1 LTRQY
6 IKILTNTMKQFFKF
20 TFATILGMF
29 LFFVICFLLLLGIAG
44 AASSEK
50 VATVESNSV
59 LKLDLNYAIPE
70 KTSENP
76 FAGWSAG
83 DFKPKKA
90 IGLTEILAC
99 INKAK
104 TDENIK
110 GIYLE
115 LGFNDNGYATL
126 EVIREAL
133 IEFRKSGKFVYG
145 YGEILSQ
152 KAYYLATAA
161 DQIYLNPNGI
171 IELKGFGRE
180 IMYYKGMFD
189 KLGIEVQDFHCGQ
202 FKSAIEPFVR
212 TNMSDANRQQLMGLY
227 GDVYANF
234 LSDIAVGRQVDTA
247 TLHSIVNN
255 LSAETPEQ
263 AQALKLIDGVI
274 YYDQLLDKLKDKT
287 GTDKKKDL
295 ASIDLVKY
303 ASTLKKDLTA
313 DNKIAV
319 VYAEGE
325 IVDGEGEDGK
335 IGGDKFAKII
345 RKLRQD
351 EKVKAIVLRVNSPG
365 GSAKASDIMWRE
377 LILAKKAKPLVVS
390 FGDVAASGGYYIAAP
405 GDKIFAQ
412 PNTITGSIGVFG
424 LLPNAQKL
432 LKEKLGITF
441 DEVEVTKHG
450 VLGGLTKPL
459 DAEETA
465 IAQRNV
471 ERTYLQFKTRVAEGR
486 NKEVDYI
493 ETIAQGHVW
502 TGRQGIANGL
512 VDELGGL
519 DAAIAYAAQKAN
531 VKEYR
536 TKSYPEEKS
545 FGEKLAESFG
555 DAKASWVREQ
565 LGAEYEV
572 YKTMEYIKKTKG
584 VQARMV
590 YDLGL

>member
-1 LTRQY
+1 
-6 IKILTNTMKQFFKF
+6 MKQFLKF
-20 TFATILGMF
+20 TFATVLGIF
-29 LFFVICFLLLLGIAG
+29 LFFVLGFFILLGIAG

-50 VATVESNSV
+50 VAKVEANSV
-59 LKLDLNYAIPE
+59 LTLDLNYAIPE

-76 FAGWSAG
+76 FAGLSTG
-83 DFKPKKA
+83 DLKPKKA
-90 IGLTEILAC
+90 IGLTEIKAC
-99 INKAK
+99 IAKAK
-104 TDENIK
+104 TDDNIK

-115 LGFNDNGYATL
+115 LGINDNGYATL

-133 IEFRKSGKFVYG
+133 IDFRKSGKFVYG
-145 YGEILSQ
+145 YGEILTQ
-152 KAYYLATAA
+152 KSYYLATAA
-161 DQIYLNPNGI
+161 DQIYLNPNGVV
-171 IELKGFGRE
+171 ELKGFGRE
-180 IMYYKGMFD
+180 IMYYKGLFD

-212 TNMSDANRQQLMGLY
+212 TNMSEANRQQMLGLY
-227 GDVYANF
+227 GDIYANF
-234 LSDIAVGRQVDTA
+234 LQDIGTSRKIDTA
-247 TLHSIVNN
+247 ELNILVNN

-274 YYDQLLDKLKDKT
+274 YYDQLLDKLKNKV
-287 GTDKKKDL
+287 GTEKKKDL
-295 ASIDLVKY
+295 AAIELAKY
-303 ASTLKKDLTA
+303 ASTLEKDLSA
-313 DNKIAV
+313 ENKIAV

-325 IVDGEGEDGK
+325 IVDGEGEEGK

-345 RKLRQD
+345 RKLRED

-365 GSAKASDIMWRE
+365 GSAMASDIMWRE
-377 LILAKKAKPLVVS
+377 LVLAKKAKPLVVS
-390 FGDVAASGGYYIAAP
+390 FGDLAASGGYYIAAP
-405 GDKIFAQ
+405 GDRIFAK

-432 LKEKLGITF
+432 LKDKLGITF

-450 VLGGLTKPL
+450 VLGGITKPL

-471 ERTYLQFKTRVAEGR
+471 ERTYGQFKQRVAEGR
-486 NKEVDYI
+486 GKDTAYI

-519 DAAIAYAAQKAN
+519 DEAIAYAAKKAN
-531 VKEYR
+531 LKEFR
-536 TKSYPEEKS
+536 TKNYPEEKTFGEMISES
-545 FGEKLAESFG
+545 FGEV
-555 DAKASWVREQ
+555 KANWVREQ

-584 VQARMV
+584 IQARMV

>member
-1 LTRQY
+1 
-6 IKILTNTMKQFFKF
+6 MKQFFKF

-29 LFFVICFLLLLGIAG
+29 LFFIISFLILLGIAG

-50 VATVESNSV
+50 EAKVEANSI

-76 FAGWSAG
+76 FAGFSAG

-90 IGLTEILAC
+90 IGLTEIKESIA
-99 INKAK
+99 KAK
-104 TDENIK
+104 TDDNIK

-115 LGFNDNGYATL
+115 LGINDNGYATL

-133 IEFRKSGKFVYG
+133 IDFRKSGKFVYG

-152 KAYYLATAA
+152 KSYYLATAA

-171 IELKGFGRE
+171 VELKGFGRE

-212 TNMSDANRQQLMGLY
+212 TDMSEANRQQLMGLY

-234 LSDIAVGRQVDTA
+234 LQDVGAGRKIDTA
-247 TLHSIVNN
+247 ALNTIVNN

-263 AQALKLIDGVI
+263 AKELKLIDGVI
-274 YYDQLLDKLKDKT
+274 YYDQLLDKLKAKV
-287 GTDKKKDL
+287 GTEKKKDL

-303 ASTLKKDLTA
+303 ASTLKKDLKSE
-313 DNKIAV
+313 NKIAV
-319 VYAEGE
+319 IYAEGE
-325 IVDGEGEDGK
+325 IVDGDGDEGQ
-335 IGGDKFAKII
+335 IGGDKFAKLI
-345 RKLRQD
+345 RKVRED

-365 GSAKASDIMWRE
+365 GSAMASDIMWRE
-377 LILAKKAKPLVVS
+377 LVLAQKAKPLVVS

-405 GDKIFAQ
+405 GDRIFAK

-432 LKEKLGITF
+432 LKDKLGITF

-450 VLGGLTKPL
+450 VLGGITKPL

-471 ERTYLQFKTRVAEGR
+471 EKTYRQFKQRVAEGR
-486 NKEVDYI
+486 GKDTAYI

-519 DAAIAYAAQKAN
+519 EEAIAYAAKKAN
-531 VKEYR
+531 LKEFR
-536 TKSYPEEKS
+536 TKNYPEEKS
-545 FGEKLAESFG
+545 FGEMIAESFG
-555 DAKASWVREQ
+555 DAKANWVREQ

-584 VQARMV
+584 IQTRMV

>member
-1 LTRQY
+1 
-6 IKILTNTMKQFFKF
+6 MKQFLKF
-20 TFATILGMF
+20 IFATVLGIF
-29 LFFVICFLLLLGIAG
+29 LFFVLGFFILLGIAG

-50 VATVESNSV
+50 VAKVEANSV
-59 LKLDLNYAIPE
+59 LTLDLNYAIPE

-76 FAGWSAG
+76 FAGLSTG
-83 DFKPKKA
+83 DLKPKKA
-90 IGLTEILAC
+90 IGLTEIKAC
-99 INKAK
+99 IAKAK
-104 TDENIK
+104 TDDNIK

-115 LGFNDNGYATL
+115 LGINDNGYATL

-133 IEFRKSGKFVYG
+133 IDFRKSGKFVYG
-145 YGEILSQ
+145 YGEILTQ
-152 KAYYLATAA
+152 KSYYLATAA
-161 DQIYLNPNGI
+161 DQIYLNPNGVV
-171 IELKGFGRE
+171 ELKGFGRE
-180 IMYYKGMFD
+180 IMYYKGLFD

-212 TNMSDANRQQLMGLY
+212 TNMSEANRQQMLGLY

-234 LSDIAVGRQVDTA
+234 LQDIGTSRKIDTA
-247 TLHSIVNN
+247 ELNILVNN

-274 YYDQLLDKLKDKT
+274 YYDQLLDKLKDKV
-287 GTDKKKDL
+287 GTEKKKDL
-295 ASIDLVKY
+295 AAIDLAKY
-303 ASTLKKDLTA
+303 ASTLKKNLTA
-313 DNKIAV
+313 ENKIAV

-325 IVDGEGEDGK
+325 IVDGEGEEGK

-345 RKLRQD
+345 RKLRED

-365 GSAKASDIMWRE
+365 GSAMASDIMWRE
-377 LILAKKAKPLVVS
+377 LVLAKKAKPLVVS
-390 FGDVAASGGYYIAAP
+390 FGDLAASGGYYIAAP
-405 GDKIFAQ
+405 GDRIFAKS
-412 PNTITGSIGVFG
+412 NTITGSIGVFG

-432 LKEKLGITF
+432 LKDKLGITF

-450 VLGGLTKPL
+450 VLGGITKPL

-471 ERTYLQFKTRVAEGR
+471 ERTYGQFKQRVAEGR
-486 NKEVDYI
+486 GKDTAYI

-519 DAAIAYAAQKAN
+519 DEAIAYAAKKAN
-531 VKEYR
+531 LKEFR
-536 TKSYPEEKS
+536 TKNYPEEKTFGEMISES
-545 FGEKLAESFG
+545 FGEV
-555 DAKASWVREQ
+555 KANWVREQ

-584 VQARMV
+584 IQARMV

>member
-1 LTRQY
+1 
-6 IKILTNTMKQFFKF
+6 MKQFFKF
-20 TFATILGMF
+20 TFATILGLF
-29 LFFVICFLLLLGIAG
+29 LFFIISFLILLGIAG

-50 VATVESNSV
+50 EAKVEANSI

-76 FAGWSAG
+76 FAGFSAG

-90 IGLTEILAC
+90 MGLTEIKESIA
-99 INKAK
+99 KAK
-104 TDENIK
+104 TDDNIK

-115 LGFNDNGYATL
+115 LGINDNGYATL

-133 IEFRKSGKFVYG
+133 IDFRKSGKFVYG

-152 KAYYLATAA
+152 KSYYLATAA

-171 IELKGFGRE
+171 VELKGFGRE

-212 TNMSDANRQQLMGLY
+212 TDMSEANRQQLMGLY

-234 LSDIAVGRQVDTA
+234 LQDVGAGRKIDTA
-247 TLHSIVNN
+247 ALNTIVNN

-263 AQALKLIDGVI
+263 AKELKLIDGVI
-274 YYDQLLDKLKDKT
+274 YYDQLLDKLKAKV
-287 GTDKKKDL
+287 GTEKKKDL

-303 ASTLKKDLTA
+303 ASTLKKDLKSE
-313 DNKIAV
+313 NKIAV
-319 VYAEGE
+319 IYAEGE
-325 IVDGEGEDGK
+325 IVDGDGDEGQ
-335 IGGDKFAKII
+335 IGGDKFAKLI
-345 RKLRQD
+345 RKVRED

-365 GSAKASDIMWRE
+365 GSAMASDIMWRE
-377 LILAKKAKPLVVS
+377 LVLAQKAKPLVVS

-405 GDKIFAQ
+405 GDRIFAK

-432 LKEKLGITF
+432 LKDKLGITF

-450 VLGGLTKPL
+450 VLGGITKPL

-471 ERTYLQFKTRVAEGR
+471 EKTYRQFKQRVAEGR
-486 NKEVDYI
+486 GKDTAYI

-519 DAAIAYAAQKAN
+519 DEAIAYAAKKAN
-531 VKEYR
+531 LKEFR
-536 TKSYPEEKS
+536 TKNYPEEKS
-545 FGEKLAESFG
+545 FGEMIAESFG
-555 DAKASWVREQ
+555 DAKANWVREQ

-584 VQARMV
+584 IQARMV

>member
-1 LTRQY
+1 
-6 IKILTNTMKQFFKF
+6 MKQFFKF

-29 LFFVICFLLLLGIAG
+29 LFFILSFLILLGIAG

-50 VATVESNSV
+50 EAKVEANSI

-76 FAGWSAG
+76 FAGFSAG

-90 IGLTEILAC
+90 IGLTEIKESIA
-99 INKAK
+99 KAK
-104 TDENIK
+104 TDDNIK

-115 LGFNDNGYATL
+115 LGINDNGYATL

-133 IEFRKSGKFVYG
+133 IDFRKSGKFVYG

-152 KAYYLATAA
+152 KSYYLATAA

-171 IELKGFGRE
+171 VELKGFGRE

-212 TNMSDANRQQLMGLY
+212 TDMSEANRQQLMGLY

-234 LSDIAVGRQVDTA
+234 LKDVSKGRKLDTA
-247 TLHSIVNN
+247 TLNSIVNN

-263 AQALKLIDGVI
+263 AKELKLIDGVI
-274 YYDQLLDKLKDKT
+274 YYDQLLDKLKAKV
-287 GTDKKKDL
+287 GTEKKKDL

-303 ASTLKKDLTA
+303 ASTLKKDLKSE
-313 DNKIAV
+313 NKIAV
-319 VYAEGE
+319 IYAEGE
-325 IVDGEGEDGK
+325 IVDGDGDEGQ
-335 IGGDKFAKII
+335 IGGDKFAKLI
-345 RKLRQD
+345 RKVRED

-365 GSAKASDIMWRE
+365 GSAMASDIMWRE
-377 LILAKKAKPLVVS
+377 LVLAQKAKPLVVS

-405 GDKIFAQ
+405 GDRIFAK

-432 LKEKLGITF
+432 LKDKLGITF

-450 VLGGLTKPL
+450 VLGGITKPL

-471 ERTYLQFKTRVAEGR
+471 EKTYRQFKQRVAEGR
-486 NKEVDYI
+486 GKDTAYI

-519 DAAIAYAAQKAN
+519 DEAIAYAAKKAN
-531 VKEYR
+531 LKEFR
-536 TKSYPEEKS
+536 TKNYPEEKS
-545 FGEKLAESFG
+545 FGEMIAESFG
-555 DAKASWVREQ
+555 DAKANWVREQ

-584 VQARMV
+584 IQARMV

>member
-1 LTRQY
+1 
-6 IKILTNTMKQFFKF
+6 MKQFFKF
-20 TFATILGMF
+20 TFATILGLF
-29 LFFVICFLLLLGIAG
+29 LFFIISFLILLGIAG

-50 VATVESNSV
+50 EAKVEANSI
-59 LKLDLNYAIPE
+59 LKLDLNYSIPE

-76 FAGWSAG
+76 FAGFSAG

-90 IGLTEILAC
+90 IGLTEIKEC
-99 INKAK
+99 IAKAK
-104 TDENIK
+104 TDDNIK

-115 LGFNDNGYATL
+115 LGINDNGYATL

-133 IEFRKSGKFVYG
+133 IDFKKSGKFVYG

-152 KAYYLATAA
+152 KSYYLATAA

-171 IELKGFGRE
+171 VELKGFGRE

-212 TNMSDANRQQLMGLY
+212 TDMSEANRQQLMGLY

-234 LSDIAVGRQVDTA
+234 LQDVGAGRKIDTA
-247 TLHSIVNN
+247 ALNTIVNN

-263 AQALKLIDGVI
+263 AKELKLIDGVI
-274 YYDQLLDKLKDKT
+274 YYDQLLDKLKAKV
-287 GTDKKKDL
+287 GTEKKKDL

-303 ASTLKKDLTA
+303 ASTLKKDLKLE
-313 DNKIAV
+313 NKIAV
-319 VYAEGE
+319 IYAEGE
-325 IVDGEGEDGK
+325 IVDGDGDEGQ
-335 IGGDKFAKII
+335 IGGDKFAKLI
-345 RKLRQD
+345 RKVRED

-365 GSAKASDIMWRE
+365 GSAMASDIMWRE
-377 LILAKKAKPLVVS
+377 LVLAQKAKPLVVS

-405 GDKIFAQ
+405 GDRIFAK

-432 LKEKLGITF
+432 LKDKLGITF

-450 VLGGLTKPL
+450 VLGGITKPL

-471 ERTYLQFKTRVAEGR
+471 EKTYRQFKQRVAEGR
-486 NKEVDYI
+486 GKDTAYI

-519 DAAIAYAAQKAN
+519 DEAIAYAAKKAN
-531 VKEYR
+531 LKEFR
-536 TKSYPEEKS
+536 TKNYPEEKS
-545 FGEKLAESFG
+545 FGEMIAESFG
-555 DAKASWVREQ
+555 DAKANWVREQ

-584 VQARMV
+584 IQARMV

>member
-1 LTRQY
+1 
-6 IKILTNTMKQFFKF
+6 MKQFFKF

-29 LFFVICFLLLLGIAG
+29 LFFIISFLILLGIAG

-50 VATVESNSV
+50 EAKVEANSI

-76 FAGWSAG
+76 FAGFSAG

-90 IGLTEILAC
+90 IGLTEIKESIA
-99 INKAK
+99 KAK
-104 TDENIK
+104 TDDNIK

-115 LGFNDNGYATL
+115 LGINDNGYATL

-133 IEFRKSGKFVYG
+133 IDFRKSGKFVYG

-152 KAYYLATAA
+152 KSYYLATAA

-171 IELKGFGRE
+171 VELKGFGRE

-212 TNMSDANRQQLMGLY
+212 TDMSEANRQQLMGLY

-234 LSDIAVGRQVDTA
+234 LQDVGAGRKIDTA
-247 TLHSIVNN
+247 ALNTIVNN

-263 AQALKLIDGVI
+263 AKELKLIDGVI
-274 YYDQLLDKLKDKT
+274 YYDQLLDKLKAKV
-287 GTDKKKDL
+287 GTEKKKDL

-303 ASTLKKDLTA
+303 ASTLKKDLKSE
-313 DNKIAV
+313 NKIAV
-319 VYAEGE
+319 IYAEGE
-325 IVDGEGEDGK
+325 IVDGDGDEGQ
-335 IGGDKFAKII
+335 IGGDKFAKLI
-345 RKLRQD
+345 RKVRED

-365 GSAKASDIMWRE
+365 GSAMASDIMWRE
-377 LILAKKAKPLVVS
+377 LVLAQKAKPLVVS

-405 GDKIFAQ
+405 GDRIFAK

-432 LKEKLGITF
+432 LKDKLGITF

-450 VLGGLTKPL
+450 VLGGITKPL

-471 ERTYLQFKTRVAEGR
+471 EKTYRQFKQRVAEGR
-486 NKEVDYI
+486 GKDTAYI

-519 DAAIAYAAQKAN
+519 DEAIAYAAKKAN
-531 VKEYR
+531 LKEFR
-536 TKSYPEEKS
+536 TKNYPEEKS
-545 FGEKLAESFG
+545 FGEMITESFG
-555 DAKASWVREQ
+555 DAKANWVREQ

-584 VQARMV
+584 IQTRMV

>member
-1 LTRQY
+1 
-6 IKILTNTMKQFFKF
+6 MKQFFKF

-29 LFFVICFLLLLGIAG
+29 LFFIISFLILLGIAG

-50 VATVESNSV
+50 EAKVEANSI

-76 FAGWSAG
+76 FAGFSAG

-90 IGLTEILAC
+90 IGLTEIKESIA
-99 INKAK
+99 KAK
-104 TDENIK
+104 TDDNIK

-115 LGFNDNGYATL
+115 LGINDNGYATL

-133 IEFRKSGKFVYG
+133 IDFRKSGKFVYG

-152 KAYYLATAA
+152 KSYYLATAA

-171 IELKGFGRE
+171 VELKGFGRE

-212 TNMSDANRQQLMGLY
+212 TDMSEANRQQLMGLY

-234 LSDIAVGRQVDTA
+234 LQDVGAGRKIDTA
-247 TLHSIVNN
+247 ALNTIVNN

-263 AQALKLIDGVI
+263 AKELKLIDGVI
-274 YYDQLLDKLKDKT
+274 YYDQLLDKLKAKV
-287 GTDKKKDL
+287 GTEKKKDL

-303 ASTLKKDLTA
+303 ASTLKKDLKSE
-313 DNKIAV
+313 NKIAV
-319 VYAEGE
+319 IYAEGE
-325 IVDGEGEDGK
+325 IVDGDGDEGQ
-335 IGGDKFAKII
+335 IGGDKFAKLI
-345 RKLRQD
+345 RKVRED

-365 GSAKASDIMWRE
+365 GSAMASDIMWRE
-377 LILAKKAKPLVVS
+377 LVLAQKAKPLVVS

-405 GDKIFAQ
+405 GDRIFAK

-432 LKEKLGITF
+432 LKDKLGITF

-450 VLGGLTKPL
+450 VLGGITKPL

-471 ERTYLQFKTRVAEGR
+471 EKTYRQFKQRVAEGR
-486 NKEVDYI
+486 GKDTAYI

-519 DAAIAYAAQKAN
+519 DEAIAYAAKKAN
-531 VKEYR
+531 LKEFR
-536 TKSYPEEKS
+536 TKNYPEEKS
-545 FGEKLAESFG
+545 FGEMIAESFG
-555 DAKASWVREQ
+555 DAKANWVREQ

-584 VQARMV
+584 IQARMV

>member
-1 LTRQY
+1 
-6 IKILTNTMKQFFKF
+6 MKQFFKF
-20 TFATILGMF
+20 TFATILGIF
-29 LFFVICFLLLLGIAG
+29 LFFIISFLILLGIAG

-50 VATVESNSV
+50 EAKVEANSI

-76 FAGWSAG
+76 FAGFSAG

-90 IGLTEILAC
+90 IGLTEIKEC
-99 INKAK
+99 IAKAK
-104 TDENIK
+104 TDDNIK

-115 LGFNDNGYATL
+115 LGINDNGYATL

-133 IEFRKSGKFVYG
+133 IDFRKSGKFVYG

-152 KAYYLATAA
+152 KSYYLATAA

-171 IELKGFGRE
+171 VELKGFGRE

-212 TNMSDANRQQLMGLY
+212 TDMSEANRQQLMGLY

-234 LSDIAVGRQVDTA
+234 LQDVSKGRKLDTA
-247 TLHSIVNN
+247 NLNSIVNN

-263 AQALKLIDGVI
+263 AKELNLIDGVI
-274 YYDQLLDKLKDKT
+274 YYDQLLDKLKAKV
-287 GTDKKKDL
+287 GTEKKKDL

-303 ASTLKKDLTA
+303 ASTLKKDLKSE
-313 DNKIAV
+313 NKIAV
-319 VYAEGE
+319 IYAEGE
-325 IVDGEGEDGK
+325 IVDGDGDEGQ
-335 IGGDKFAKII
+335 IGGDKFAKLI
-345 RKLRQD
+345 RKVRED

-365 GSAKASDIMWRE
+365 GSAMASDIMWRE
-377 LILAKKAKPLVVS
+377 LVLAQKAKPLVVS

-405 GDKIFAQ
+405 GDRIFAK

-432 LKEKLGITF
+432 LKDKLGITF

-450 VLGGLTKPL
+450 VLGGITKPL

-471 ERTYLQFKTRVAEGR
+471 EKTYRQFKQRVAEGR
-486 NKEVDYI
+486 GKDTAYI

-519 DAAIAYAAQKAN
+519 DEAIAYAAKKAN
-531 VKEYR
+531 LKEFR
-536 TKSYPEEKS
+536 TKNYPEEKS
-545 FGEKLAESFG
+545 FGEMIAESFG
-555 DAKASWVREQ
+555 DAKANWVREQ

-584 VQARMV
+584 IQARMV

>member
-1 LTRQY
+1 
-6 IKILTNTMKQFFKF
+6 MKQFFKF

-29 LFFVICFLLLLGIAG
+29 LFFIISFLILLGIAR

-50 VATVESNSV
+50 EAKVEANSI

-76 FAGWSAG
+76 FAGFSAG

-90 IGLTEILAC
+90 IGLTEIKESIA
-99 INKAK
+99 KAK
-104 TDENIK
+104 TDDNIK

-115 LGFNDNGYATL
+115 LGINDNGYATL

-133 IEFRKSGKFVYG
+133 IDFRKSGKFVYG

-152 KAYYLATAA
+152 KSYYLATAA

-171 IELKGFGRE
+171 VELKGFGRE

-212 TNMSDANRQQLMGLY
+212 TDMSEANRQQLMGLY

-234 LSDIAVGRQVDTA
+234 LQDVGAGRKIDTA
-247 TLHSIVNN
+247 ALNTIVNN

-263 AQALKLIDGVI
+263 AKELKLIDGVI
-274 YYDQLLDKLKDKT
+274 YYDQLLDKLKAKV
-287 GTDKKKDL
+287 GTEKKKDL

-303 ASTLKKDLTA
+303 ASTLKKDLKSE
-313 DNKIAV
+313 NKIAV
-319 VYAEGE
+319 IYAEGE
-325 IVDGEGEDGK
+325 IVDGDGDEGQ
-335 IGGDKFAKII
+335 IGGDKFAKLI
-345 RKLRQD
+345 RKVRED

-365 GSAKASDIMWRE
+365 GSAMASDIMWRE
-377 LILAKKAKPLVVS
+377 LVLAQKAKPLVVS

-405 GDKIFAQ
+405 GDRIFAK

-432 LKEKLGITF
+432 LKDKLGITF

-450 VLGGLTKPL
+450 VLGGITKPL

-471 ERTYLQFKTRVAEGR
+471 EKTYRQFKQRVAEGR
-486 NKEVDYI
+486 GKDTAYI

-519 DAAIAYAAQKAN
+519 DEAIAYAAKKAN
-531 VKEYR
+531 LKEFR
-536 TKSYPEEKS
+536 TKNYPEEKS
-545 FGEKLAESFG
+545 FGEMITESFG
-555 DAKASWVREQ
+555 DAKANWVREQ

-584 VQARMV
+584 IQTRMV

>member
-1 LTRQY
+1 
-6 IKILTNTMKQFFKF
+6 MKQFFKF

-29 LFFVICFLLLLGIAG
+29 LFFIISFLILLGIAG

-50 VATVESNSV
+50 EAKVEANSI
-59 LKLDLNYAIPE
+59 LKLDLNYSIPE

-76 FAGWSAG
+76 FAGFSAG

-90 IGLTEILAC
+90 IGLTEIKESIA
-99 INKAK
+99 KAK
-104 TDENIK
+104 TDDNIK

-115 LGFNDNGYATL
+115 LGINDNGYATL

-133 IEFRKSGKFVYG
+133 IDFRKSGKFVYG

-152 KAYYLATAA
+152 KSYYLATAA

-171 IELKGFGRE
+171 VELKGFGRE

-212 TNMSDANRQQLMGLY
+212 TDMSEANRQQLMGLY

-234 LSDIAVGRQVDTA
+234 LQDVGKGRKLDTA
-247 TLHSIVNN
+247 TLNSIVNN

-263 AQALKLIDGVI
+263 AKELKLIDGVI
-274 YYDQLLDKLKDKT
+274 YYDQLLDKLKAKV
-287 GTDKKKDL
+287 GKEKKKDL

-303 ASTLKKDLTA
+303 ASTLKKDLKSE
-313 DNKIAV
+313 NKIAV
-319 VYAEGE
+319 IYAEGE
-325 IVDGEGEDGK
+325 IVDGDGDEGQ
-335 IGGDKFAKII
+335 IGGDKFAKLI
-345 RKLRQD
+345 RKVRED

-365 GSAKASDIMWRE
+365 GSAMASDIMWRE
-377 LILAKKAKPLVVS
+377 LVLAQKAKPLVVS

-405 GDKIFAQ
+405 GDRIFAK

-432 LKEKLGITF
+432 LKDKLGITF

-450 VLGGLTKPL
+450 VLGGITKPL

-471 ERTYLQFKTRVAEGR
+471 EKTYRQFKQRVAEGR
-486 NKEVDYI
+486 GKDTAYI

-519 DAAIAYAAQKAN
+519 DEAIAYAAKKAN
-531 VKEYR
+531 LKEFR
-536 TKSYPEEKS
+536 TKNYPEEKS
-545 FGEKLAESFG
+545 FGEMIAESFG
-555 DAKASWVREQ
+555 DAKANWVREQ

-584 VQARMV
+584 IQARMV

>member
-1 LTRQY
+1 
-6 IKILTNTMKQFFKF
+6 MKQFFKF
-20 TFATILGMF
+20 TLATILGMF
-29 LFFVICFLLLLGIAG
+29 FFFIISFLILLGIAG

-50 VATVESNSV
+50 EAKVEANSI

-76 FAGWSAG
+76 LAGFSAG
-83 DFKPKKA
+83 DFNPKKA
-90 IGLTEILAC
+90 IGLTEIKESIA
-99 INKAK
+99 KAR
-104 TDENIK
+104 TDDNIK

-115 LGFNDNGYATL
+115 LGINDNGYATL

-133 IEFRKSGKFVYG
+133 IDFRKSGKFVYG

-152 KAYYLATAA
+152 KSYYLATAA

-171 IELKGFGRE
+171 VELKGFGRE

-212 TNMSDANRQQLMGLY
+212 TDMSEANRQQLMGLY

-234 LSDIAVGRQVDTA
+234 LQDVGAGRKIDTA
-247 TLHSIVNN
+247 ALNTIVNN

-263 AQALKLIDGVI
+263 AKELKLIDGVI
-274 YYDQLLDKLKDKT
+274 YYDQLLDKLKAKV
-287 GTDKKKDL
+287 GTEKKKDL

-303 ASTLKKDLTA
+303 ASTLKKDLKSE
-313 DNKIAV
+313 NKIAV
-319 VYAEGE
+319 IYAEGE
-325 IVDGEGEDGK
+325 IVDGDGDEGQ
-335 IGGDKFAKII
+335 IGGDKFAKLI
-345 RKLRQD
+345 RKVRED

-365 GSAKASDIMWRE
+365 GSAMASDIIWRE
-377 LILAKKAKPLVVS
+377 LVLAQKAKPLVVS

-405 GDKIFAQ
+405 GDRIFAK

-432 LKEKLGITF
+432 LKDKLGITF

-450 VLGGLTKPL
+450 VLGGITKPL

-471 ERTYLQFKTRVAEGR
+471 EKTYRQFKQRVAEGR
-486 NKEVDYI
+486 GKDTAYI

-519 DAAIAYAAQKAN
+519 DEAIAYAAKKAN
-531 VKEYR
+531 LKEFR
-536 TKSYPEEKS
+536 TKNYPEEKS
-545 FGEKLAESFG
+545 FGEMIAESFG
-555 DAKASWVREQ
+555 DAKANWVREQ

-584 VQARMV
+584 IQARMV

>member
-1 LTRQY
+1 
-6 IKILTNTMKQFFKF
+6 MKQFFKF

-29 LFFVICFLLLLGIAG
+29 FFFILSFLILLGIAG

-50 VATVESNSV
+50 EAKVEANSI

-76 FAGWSAG
+76 FAGFSAG

-90 IGLTEILAC
+90 IGLTEIKESIA
-99 INKAK
+99 KAK
-104 TDENIK
+104 TDDNIK

-115 LGFNDNGYATL
+115 LGINDNGYATL

-133 IEFRKSGKFVYG
+133 IDFRKSGKFVYG

-152 KAYYLATAA
+152 KSYYLATAA

-171 IELKGFGRE
+171 VELKGFGRE

-212 TNMSDANRQQLMGLY
+212 TDMSEANRQQLMGLY

-234 LSDIAVGRQVDTA
+234 LKDVSKGRKLDTA
-247 TLHSIVNN
+247 TLNSIVNN

-263 AQALKLIDGVI
+263 AKELKLIDGVI
-274 YYDQLLDKLKDKT
+274 YYDQLLDKLKAKV
-287 GTDKKKDL
+287 GKEKKKDL

-303 ASTLKKDLTA
+303 ASTLKKDLKSE
-313 DNKIAV
+313 NKIAV
-319 VYAEGE
+319 IYAEGE
-325 IVDGEGEDGK
+325 IVDGDGDEGQ
-335 IGGDKFAKII
+335 IGGDKFAKLI
-345 RKLRQD
+345 RKVRED

-365 GSAKASDIMWRE
+365 GSAMASDIMWRE
-377 LILAKKAKPLVVS
+377 LVLAQKAKPLVVS

-405 GDKIFAQ
+405 GDRIFAK

-432 LKEKLGITF
+432 LKDKLGITF

-450 VLGGLTKPL
+450 VLGGITKPL

-471 ERTYLQFKTRVAEGR
+471 EKTYRQFKQRVAEGR
-486 NKEVDYI
+486 GKDTAYI

-519 DAAIAYAAQKAN
+519 DEAIAYAAKKAN
-531 VKEYR
+531 LKEFR
-536 TKSYPEEKS
+536 TKNYPEEKS
-545 FGEKLAESFG
+545 FGEMIAESFG
-555 DAKASWVREQ
+555 DAKANWVREQ

-584 VQARMV
+584 IQARMV

>member
-1 LTRQY
+1 
-6 IKILTNTMKQFFKF
+6 MKQFFKF
-20 TFATILGMF
+20 TFATILGLF
-29 LFFVICFLLLLGIAG
+29 LFFIISFLILLGIAG

-50 VATVESNSV
+50 EAKVEANSI

-76 FAGWSAG
+76 FAGFSAG

-90 IGLTEILAC
+90 IGLTEIKQC
-99 INKAK
+99 IAKAK
-104 TDENIK
+104 TDDNIK

-115 LGFNDNGYATL
+115 LGINDNGYATL

-133 IEFRKSGKFVYG
+133 IDFRKSGKFVYG

-152 KAYYLATAA
+152 KSYYLATAA

-171 IELKGFGRE
+171 VELKGFGRE

-212 TNMSDANRQQLMGLY
+212 TDMSEANRQQLMGLY

-234 LSDIAVGRQVDTA
+234 LKDVSKGRKLDTA
-247 TLHSIVNN
+247 TLNSIVNN

-263 AQALKLIDGVI
+263 AKELKLIDGVI
-274 YYDQLLDKLKDKT
+274 YYDQLLDKLKAKV
-287 GTDKKKDL
+287 GTEKKKDL

-303 ASTLKKDLTA
+303 ASTLKKDLKSE
-313 DNKIAV
+313 NKIAV
-319 VYAEGE
+319 IYAEGE
-325 IVDGEGEDGK
+325 IVDGDGDEGQ
-335 IGGDKFAKII
+335 IGGDKFAKLI
-345 RKLRQD
+345 RKVRED

-365 GSAKASDIMWRE
+365 GSAMASDIMWRE
-377 LILAKKAKPLVVS
+377 LVLAQKAKPLVVS

-405 GDKIFAQ
+405 GDRIFAK

-432 LKEKLGITF
+432 LKDKLGITF

-450 VLGGLTKPL
+450 VLGGITKPL

-471 ERTYLQFKTRVAEGR
+471 EKTYRQFKQRVAEGR
-486 NKEVDYI
+486 GKDTAYI

-519 DAAIAYAAQKAN
+519 DEAIAYAAKKAN
-531 VKEYR
+531 LKEFR
-536 TKSYPEEKS
+536 TKNYPEEKS
-545 FGEKLAESFG
+545 FGEMIAESFG
-555 DAKASWVREQ
+555 DAKANWVREQ

-584 VQARMV
+584 IQTRMV

>member
-1 LTRQY
+1 
-6 IKILTNTMKQFFKF
+6 MKQFFKF
-20 TFATILGMF
+20 TFATILGLF
-29 LFFVICFLLLLGIAG
+29 LFFIISFLILLGIAG

-50 VATVESNSV
+50 EAKVEANSI

-76 FAGWSAG
+76 FAGFSAG

-90 IGLTEILAC
+90 MGLTEIKESIA
-99 INKAK
+99 KAK
-104 TDENIK
+104 TDDNIK

-115 LGFNDNGYATL
+115 LGINDNGYATL

-133 IEFRKSGKFVYG
+133 IDFRKSGKFVYG

-152 KAYYLATAA
+152 KSYYLATAA

-171 IELKGFGRE
+171 VELKGFGRE

-212 TNMSDANRQQLMGLY
+212 TDMSEANRQQLMGLY

-234 LSDIAVGRQVDTA
+234 LKDVSKGRKLDTA
-247 TLHSIVNN
+247 TLNSIVNN

-263 AQALKLIDGVI
+263 AKELKLIDGVI
-274 YYDQLLDKLKDKT
+274 YYDQLLDKLKAKV
-287 GTDKKKDL
+287 GTEKKKDL

-303 ASTLKKDLTA
+303 ASTLKKDLKSE
-313 DNKIAV
+313 NKIAV
-319 VYAEGE
+319 IYAEGE
-325 IVDGEGEDGK
+325 IVDGDGDEGQ
-335 IGGDKFAKII
+335 IGGDKFAKLI
-345 RKLRQD
+345 RKVRED

-365 GSAKASDIMWRE
+365 GSAMASDIMWRE
-377 LILAKKAKPLVVS
+377 LVLAQKAKPLVVS

-405 GDKIFAQ
+405 GDRIFAK

-432 LKEKLGITF
+432 LKDKLGITF

-450 VLGGLTKPL
+450 VLGGITKPL

-471 ERTYLQFKTRVAEGR
+471 EKTYRQFKQRVAEGR
-486 NKEVDYI
+486 GKDTAYI

-519 DAAIAYAAQKAN
+519 DEAIAYAAKKAN
-531 VKEYR
+531 LKEFR
-536 TKSYPEEKS
+536 TKNYPEEKS
-545 FGEKLAESFG
+545 FGEMIAESFG
-555 DAKASWVREQ
+555 DAKANWVREQ

-584 VQARMV
+584 IQARMV

>member
-1 LTRQY
+1 
-6 IKILTNTMKQFFKF
+6 MKQFFKF

-29 LFFVICFLLLLGIAG
+29 LFFIISFLILLGIAG

-50 VATVESNSV
+50 EAKVEANSI
-59 LKLDLNYAIPE
+59 LKLDLNYSIPE

-76 FAGWSAG
+76 FAGFSAG

-90 IGLTEILAC
+90 IGLTEIKESIA
-99 INKAK
+99 KAK
-104 TDENIK
+104 TDDNIK

-115 LGFNDNGYATL
+115 LGINDNGYATL

-133 IEFRKSGKFVYG
+133 IDFRKSGKFVYG

-152 KAYYLATAA
+152 KSYYLATAA

-171 IELKGFGRE
+171 VELKGFGRE

-212 TNMSDANRQQLMGLY
+212 TDMSEANRQQLMGLY

-234 LSDIAVGRQVDTA
+234 LQDVGKGRKLDTA
-247 TLHSIVNN
+247 TLNSIVNN

-263 AQALKLIDGVI
+263 AKELKLIDGVI
-274 YYDQLLDKLKDKT
+274 YYDQLLDKLKAKV
-287 GTDKKKDL
+287 GKEKMKDL

-303 ASTLKKDLTA
+303 ASTLKKDLKSE
-313 DNKIAV
+313 NKIAV
-319 VYAEGE
+319 IYAEGE
-325 IVDGEGEDGK
+325 IVDGDGDEGQ
-335 IGGDKFAKII
+335 IGGDKFAKLI
-345 RKLRQD
+345 RKVRED

-365 GSAKASDIMWRE
+365 GSAMASDIMWRE
-377 LILAKKAKPLVVS
+377 LVLAQKAKPLVVS

-405 GDKIFAQ
+405 GDRIFAK

-432 LKEKLGITF
+432 FKDKLGITF

-450 VLGGLTKPL
+450 VLGGITKPL

-471 ERTYLQFKTRVAEGR
+471 EKTYRQFKQRVAEGR
-486 NKEVDYI
+486 GKDTAYI

-519 DAAIAYAAQKAN
+519 DEAIAYAAKKAN
-531 VKEYR
+531 LKEFR
-536 TKSYPEEKS
+536 TKNYPEEKS
-545 FGEKLAESFG
+545 FGEMIAESFG
-555 DAKASWVREQ
+555 DAKANWVREQ

-584 VQARMV
+584 IQARMV